1 MRSIA
6 TLCVVVFLI
15 GCGDRAGNGGQDAGG
30 DGPPPVPC
38 EGLRCQVT
46 DCTKQGRPQTTL
58 SGTVFA
64 PNGTMPLHG
73 INVYV
78 PNRDPGAFT
87 DGAQCTRC
95 VSQLPGDP
103 IVQTVTDEMGKF
115 TLTDVPDGSDIPLV
129 ITVGKWRRQIT
140 IPAVAAC
147 TDHPLPAA
155 QTSLPKNKAE
165 GDLPKIAMVTG
176 AWDALECLVRKLG
189 VDDAEF
195 TNDTG
200 DGRVHL
206 FVANGSD
213 RTVGNQMFAP
223 ASSLWSNLDKM
234 KQYDLAMFSCEGEQR
249 AAEKSQE
256 MMNAVKSYG
265 DFGGRLFLSH
275 YHHIWIAGEYN
286 NPTHAPPSWPTV
298 ATCDL
303 DLEPTGVGKID
314 EVANP
319 RGTSF
324 ARWMMNVGGSSTY
337 GELPIMDAR
346 QTCRTIDPTKAER
359 WVYLEDSASN
369 QILQNFQFTTPID
382 LAPAERCGKVVL
394 SDMHVSS
401 GSLSR
406 PELPFPSGCST
417 APMTPQEKAL
427 AFMFFDIAS
436 CVGPIF

>member
-1 MRSIA
+1 MRSIV
-6 TLCVVVFLI
+6 TVCVVVLLI
-15 GCGDRAGNGGQDAGG
+15 GCGDRAGKGGPDAGS
-30 DGPPPVPC
+30 DGTPPEPC

-46 DCTKQGRPQTTL
+46 DCAKQGRPATTL

-78 PNRDPGAFT
+78 PNRDPGPLT
-87 DGAQCTRC
+87 EGAQCTRC
-95 VSQLPGDP
+95 VSQLPGEP
-103 IVQTVTDEMGKF
+103 IALAVTDEEGKF
-115 TLTDVPDGSDIPLV
+115 TLPHVPDGGDIPLV

-147 TDHPLPAA
+147 TDNPLPAA
-155 QTSLPKNKAE
+155 QTSLPRNKAE

-195 TNDTG
+195 TNDGG

-206 FVANGSD
+206 FVANGSN
-213 RTVGNQMFAP
+213 RTMAGQMFAP
-223 ASSLWSNLDKM
+223 ASSLWGDLDKM

-249 AAEKSQE
+249 AAEKSLA
-256 MMNAVKSYG
+256 MMNAVKAYG

-275 YHHIWIAGEYN
+275 YHHIWIAGAYG
-286 NPTHAPPSWPTV
+286 NPTHAPPAWPTV

-303 DLEPTGVGKID
+303 DLEPLGVGKID
-314 EVANP
+314 EVNNP
-319 RGTSF
+319 RGTAF
-324 ARWMMNVGGSSTY
+324 ARWMANVGGSATY

-346 QTCRTIDPTKAER
+346 QTCRTIDPEKAER
-359 WVYLEDSASN
+359 WVYLQSGASE
-369 QILQNFQFTTPID
+369 ILQNFQFTTPIEVG
-382 LAPAERCGKVVL
+382 AAERCGKVVL

-406 PELPFPSGCST
+406 PELPFPMGCSA